1 VGILFIHL
9 VYFLEERLGVKVDL
23 LTTEAIKPNR
33 KDYILDE
40 LVFV

>member
-1 VGILFIHL
+1 
-9 VYFLEERLGVKVDL
+9 LGVRVDL
-23 LTTEAIKPNR
+23 LTPEAIKPNR